1 MSQTQVTRREVAA
14 ITVTILAAVGTYT
27 AMVFYLYGWMYTGI
41 ALVVVG
47 LVGALWFHS
56 KTERVD

>member
-1 MSQTQVTRREVAA
+1 MTRREVAA